1 MGMFSKTQATSTS
14 DVRQKLID
22 VAAELRDMVGEA
34 EKTLLS
40 NVEHLRTRTQ
50 PPRTIEQIQKDEVCH
65 RCPLLKAYLKEH
77 T

>member
-22 VAAELRDMVGEA
+22 VAEELRNMVGEA

-40 NVEHLRTRTQ
+40 NVETLRTRTQ
-50 PPRTIEQIQKDEVCH
+50 PPRTIEQIKRDEICH

-77 T
+77 S